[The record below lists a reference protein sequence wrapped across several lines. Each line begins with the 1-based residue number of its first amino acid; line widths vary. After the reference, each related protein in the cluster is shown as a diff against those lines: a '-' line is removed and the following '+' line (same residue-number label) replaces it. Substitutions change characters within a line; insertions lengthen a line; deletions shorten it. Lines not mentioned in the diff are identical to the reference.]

1 MNRLAPAIFL
11 LAAVHI
17 LCAVPARAE
26 TILNRGNGAEPDS
39 LDPAFAG
46 TSMEINILGDMMVGL
61 TTLDAAAHPIPG
73 IAERWETSADGLT
86 WTFHLRKAR
95 WSDGSPVTAENFVFA
110 WRRLL
115 MPATAARNAELLWI
129 IQNARAV
136 TAGQKPATSLG
147 IAAANPSL
155 LTIRLEHPAPYLPEL
170 LSLPA
175 ALPLPPNPS
184 FKPGAYVSDGPYR
197 LKAWQPND
205 HITLAKNPAFY
216 DAPAVKIDTVNY
228 LPTIDSQAALK
239 RLRAGELD
247 MQTPLP
253 GTEISW
259 LKANMPKSLHIM
271 PSLALA
277 YVAINLRDPAL
288 ADIRVRRAL
297 SLVYDREAV
306 VDKVMKRGE
315 LPAYAYVPPGIGG
328 YGSVGEGRSDSVRA
342 IDKKYA
348 GPQLDFKAMP
358 YPARLALA
366 KRLMQDAGYGP
377 FNRLTLTYLTP
388 GNPDGKR
395 LAAVFQAM
403 ARQTYINI
411 RITVLDYALELRA
424 MRQGQY
430 QLGYT
435 SWLADF
441 SDASNF
447 LDLLRSGSPGN
458 YAGYR
463 SAKFDAAIDM
473 AEREPDAARRN
484 QLFQSAERIALADM
498 PWLPIRFLS
507 QTEAVGPMVGG
518 YVPNAWDF
526 NRSRWL
532 WVKELAKP

>member
-1 MNRLAPAIFL
+1 MKRLALLLRAACPAIL
-11 LAAVHI
+11 L

-26 TILNRGNGAEPDS
+26 PVLNRGNGAEPES

-46 TSMEINILGDMMVGL
+46 TSMETNILGDMMVGL
-61 TTLDAAAHPIPG
+61 TTLDAAARPIPG
-73 IAERWETSADGLT
+73 IAEHWETSADGLT

-95 WSDGSPVTAENFVFA
+95 WSDGKSVTADNFIFA

-115 MPATAARNAELLWI
+115 DPKTAARNADFLWVV
-129 IQNARAV
+129 QNARAITAGAAPV
-136 TAGQKPATSLG
+136 TALG
-147 IAAANPSL
+147 VTAPNPSSL
-155 LTIRLEHPAPYLPEL
+155 KIRLQHPAPYLPEL
-170 LSLPA
+170 LTLPA

-184 FKPGAYVSDGPYR
+184 FKPGAAVSDGPYL

-205 HITLAKNPAFY
+205 HVTLAKNPTFY
-216 DAPAVKIDTVNY
+216 DAAAVRIDTVNY
-228 LPTIDSQAALK
+228 FPTADSQAALK

-253 GTEISW
+253 ATEISW
-259 LKANMPKSLHIM
+259 LKANMPASLHIM

-277 YVAINLRDPAL
+277 YVAMNMRDPAL
-288 ADIRVRRAL
+288 ADTRVRRAL

-306 VDKVMKRGE
+306 TDKVLKRGE
-315 LPAYAYVPPGIGG
+315 MPAYSYVPPGIGD
-328 YGSVGEGRSDSVRA
+328 YRN
-342 IDKKYA
+342 
-348 GPQLDFKAMP
+348 GPQLDFKPMP
-358 YPARLALA
+358 YAARLALA
-366 KRLMQDAGYGP
+366 KRLMQDAGFGP
-377 FNRLTLTYLTP
+377 FNKLTLTYLTP

-403 ARQTYINI
+403 ARQVYINI
-411 RITVLDYALELRA
+411 QIVAMDYALVLRA

-447 LDLLRSGSPGN
+447 LDLLRSESPRN

-463 SAKFDAAIDM
+463 NTKFDAAMDA
-473 AEREPDAARRN
+473 AENEPDAVRRN
-484 QLFQSAERIALADM
+484 QRLQAAERMALADL

-507 QTEAVGPMVGG
+507 QTEAVSARVGG
-518 YVPNAWDF
+518 YVPNARDY

-532 WVKELAKP
+532 WVQ